1 MRLELPD
8 AQHPLCSFVCTFHAA
23 HPPVLALKGTAGISS
38 PIQFVFEALS
48 HPRAFLWVSL
58 NEDSADRASFHKIV
72 VAYSQLSLPGF
83 SLIQWD
89 LLNPEMGVLQILTPF
104 KEQLILVA
112 EVGGRPVQRVWRE
125 KKQEK
130 NMNILCIGLP
140 SAPFSNNQKVIH
152 KFFKHFS
159 TSQKTA
165 FCICFSAF
173 KPEWESIE
181 SGEFFPLLP
190 SQVG

>member
-1 MRLELPD
+1 MLFCLYFS
-8 AQHPLCSFVCTFHAA
+8 CCTS
-23 HPPVLALKGTAGISS
+23 PGIGIEGHSWYLLT
-38 PIQFVFEALS
+38 IQFVFEALS

-58 NEDSADRASFHKIV
+58 NEDSADRACFHKIV